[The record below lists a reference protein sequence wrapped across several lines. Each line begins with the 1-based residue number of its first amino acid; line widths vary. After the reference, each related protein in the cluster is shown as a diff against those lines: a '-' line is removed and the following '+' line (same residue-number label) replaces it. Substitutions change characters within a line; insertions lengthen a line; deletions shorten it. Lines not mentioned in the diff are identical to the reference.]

1 MDRRE
6 AILSISTVLGYSI
19 APASI
24 ISLSTS
30 CSEKEAGWQPVF
42 FSKED
47 ASLIDQLGETF
58 LPRTET
64 PGSKDVNAHIFVDG
78 FLNEV
83 AKSPD
88 QEKARRG
95 LEQWK
100 SDYESRTGKNLSKAS
115 SEDLQQELS
124 GLFGV
129 ASEKQ
134 QLIKSMLEGDEP
146 GGDASTQ
153 YHIYGFLM
161 LFKRLIMMG
170 YYASEQVGENVLS
183 YLPVPGRYEACIPA
197 EEVGNVWS
205 L

>member
-30 CSEKEAGWQPVF
+30 CSEKEAGWQPAF
-42 FSKED
+42 FAKED
-47 ASLIDQLGETF
+47 ANLIEQLGETF

-64 PGSKDVNAHIFVDG
+64 PGSIDVSAHIFVDG
-78 FLNEV
+78 FLDQV
-83 AKSPD
+83 AKLPD
-88 QEKARRG
+88 QDKARKG
-95 LEQWK
+95 LERWK
-100 SDYESRTGKNLSKAS
+100 LDYDARTGKNLSKAS
-115 SEDLQQELS
+115 PEDLQEELS

-129 ASEKQ
+129 ASEKRQ
-134 QLIKSMLEGDEP
+134 QIRSMLDGGEP

-183 YLPVPGRYEACIPA
+183 YLPVPGRYEACIPS
-197 EEVGNVWS
+197 EEVGNVWA

>member
-30 CSEKEAGWQPVF
+30 CSEKEAGWQPAF
-42 FSKED
+42 FAKED
-47 ASLIDQLGETF
+47 ANLIEQLGETF
-58 LPRTET
+58 LPRTDT
-64 PGSKDVNAHIFVDG
+64 PGSIDVSAHIFVDG
-78 FLNEV
+78 FLSEV

-88 QEKARRG
+88 QDKARQG
-95 LEQWK
+95 LERWK
-100 SDYESRTGKNLSKAS
+100 SDYNSRTGKNLSKAS
-115 SEDLQQELS
+115 AEALQDELS
-124 GLFGV
+124 VLFGV
-129 ASEKQ
+129 ASERQ
-134 QLIKSMLEGDEP
+134 QEIKSMLEGSDP

-153 YHIYGFLM
+153 YHIYGFLL

-197 EEVGNVWS
+197 EEVGNVWA

>member
-30 CSEKEAGWQPVF
+30 CSEKEAGWQPMF
-42 FSKED
+42 FAKED
-47 ASLIDQLGETF
+47 ANLIEQLGETF
-58 LPRTET
+58 LPRTDT
-64 PGSKDVNAHIFVDG
+64 PGSIDVSAHIFVDG
-78 FLNEV
+78 FLSEV

-88 QEKARRG
+88 QDKARQG
-95 LEQWK
+95 LERWK
-100 SDYESRTGKNLSKAS
+100 SDYNSRTGKNLSKAS
-115 SEDLQQELS
+115 AETLQDELS
-124 GLFGV
+124 GLFGI
-129 ASEKQ
+129 ASARQ
-134 QLIKSMLEGDEP
+134 QEIKSMLEGSDP

-153 YHIYGFLM
+153 YHIYSFLL

-197 EEVGNVWS
+197 EEVGNVWA